1 MCSNKRM
8 KDPVLNSSA
17 NFYFLEFVLQEKLF
31 YKLESVAPG
40 LVSVR
45 ESSLEMV
52 KIGVLFG

>member
-1 MCSNKRM
+1 MCSNKRR

-31 YKLESVAPG
+31 YKLETAAAG

>member
-17 NFYFLEFVLQEKLF
+17 NFYFLEFVLQEKLV
-31 YKLESVAPG
+31 YKLETVAPG

-45 ESSLEMV
+45 ESLEMV

>member
-1 MCSNKRM
+1 MRKIL
-8 KDPVLNSSA
+8 VLNSNA

-31 YKLESVAPG
+31 YKLETAAAG